1 MAEPKAWF
9 RLRTSSEVI
18 VGDIEDEHDDGG
30 AVIVD
35 KGDGVFVDGCQGQA
49 LDDVAEAMGSGFDV
63 GEHGEDVDTI
73 GGLIF
78 AIIGRVP
85 VRGEII
91 EALGHEFRVLDAD
104 PRRIK
109 RVEVSPRSSSGSQDH
124 RGAGLVIPPASR

>member
-1 MAEPKAWF
+1 M
-9 RLRTSSEVI
+9 I
-18 VGDIEDEHDDGG
+18 IE
-30 AVIVD
+30 
-35 KGDGVFVDGCQGQA
+35 KGDGVFVMDA
-49 LDDVAEAMGSGFDV
+49 KAELDDVAEAMGSGFDV
-63 GEHGEDVDTI
+63 GEHGEDADTV

-109 RVEVSPRSSSGSQDH
+109 RVEVSPSKRRRMRKTIEAQ
-124 RGAGLVIPPASR
+124 AS